1 MFGRDDEIEMDD
13 EELQRYAA
21 AFGKVARQLLDKG
34 AAAAEQKAKWF
45 KYRDDPIG
53 FFRDV
58 LGVEPWESADP
69 NQSGQAD
76 LLRAIRAHDKV
87 ATKSGQKTSKSCTAV
102 GISLWWSATRVE
114 AQVVMTAPSFD
125 QIKNVLWLEM
135 ERQNRPRVEG
145 AVDANGDPVQPPYRD
160 SLEKVLGIS
169 IPLDP
174 ATGIKFP
181 VTGNTIKGKSS
192 NTPERM
198 AGTSSPNL
206 LYIIDEGSGYANEMY
221 EAVLGNLT
229 GGGKLFVISNPTQ
242 TSGWFFDLFM
252 DRPADWKLL
261 TLNSENTPN
270 VRAGKRIIPGVATLE
285 TIKAWRANAGADY
298 MNNPFYMVRVLGM
311 FPPQGSNSVI
321 SMTVL
326 ERASANW
333 QAADSLT
340 EPAMLVIG
348 VDVARQGDDTTV
360 LWPVRGFHAFE
371 PVSVPKSMNESHMLA
386 GEIIKLARQLR
397 ISAEDVRVN
406 IDANGLGWGPTD
418 ALRFSKAVADEG
430 WLHVSALVTGEKAD
444 SEDQHVNLRTQLWFG
459 CADWLKGG
467 GRIPKNDRVT
477 KELLSA
483 TYSFDARGRLKVEPK
498 DMMKL
503 SLGGKSP
510 DFADALC
517 MAVYRGPRGRPYDFS
532 YDAAP
537 DPRHSGGVQGAWDD
551 VDGNRNE
558 GWG

>member
-1 MFGRDDEIEMDD
+1 MFDDDCDMD
-13 EELQRYAA
+13 EEELAQFAA
-21 AFGKVARQLLDKG
+21 ACAKVGRELLDTG
-34 AAAAEQKAKWF
+34 RKAQEHRARWF

-53 FFRDV
+53 FFREV

-76 LLRAIRAHDKV
+76 LLRAIRDFDKV
-87 ATKSGQKTSKSCTAV
+87 ACKSGQKTSKTNSAV
-102 GISLWWSATRVE
+102 GIALWWACTRE
-114 AQVVMTAPSFD
+114 DARVVLTAPSFTQVKD
-125 QIKNVLWLEM
+125 VLWKEM
-135 ERQNRPRVEG
+135 ARLNKEREEG
-145 AVDANGDPVQPPYRD
+145 AVDANGDPIQPPYRPT
-160 SLEKVLGIS
+160 LEKLFGIS

-174 ATGIKFP
+174 ATGIIFP
-181 VTGNTIKGKSS
+181 DTGNDIKGKST

-206 LYIIDEGSGYANEMY
+206 LFIIDEGSGYPNDIY

-252 DRPADWKLL
+252 DQPVDWKLI

-285 TIKAWRANAGADY
+285 TIQAWRANAGADY
-298 MNNPFYMVRVLGM
+298 ANNPFYMVRVLGM

-333 QAADSLT
+333 KREDGFT
-340 EPAMLVIG
+340 EPATLVIG
-348 VDVARQGDDTTV
+348 VDVAREGDDTTV
-360 LWPVRGFHAFE
+360 IWPVRGYHAFA
-371 PVSVPKSMNESHMLA
+371 PIAVPKGLNESHQLA
-386 GEIIKLARQLR
+386 GEIIKVARELR
-397 ISAEDVRVN
+397 ISAEEVRVN

-418 ALRFSKAVADEG
+418 ALRFSKAVQDEG
-430 WLHVSALVTGEKAD
+430 WLHISSLVTGEKAD
-444 SEDQHVNLRTQLWFG
+444 TEDQHVNLRSQLWFG
-459 CADWLKGG
+459 CAAWLKEG
-467 GRIPKNDRVT
+467 GRLQKDGRVI

-498 DMMKL
+498 ALMKL
-503 SLGGKSP
+503 ALGGRSP
-510 DFADALC
+510 DYADALC
-517 MAVYRGPRGRPYDFS
+517 MAVYRGPRGAVYVPS
-532 YDAAP
+532 YTAAH
-537 DPRHSGGVQGAWDD
+537 DPRHEGPQMANLGNTDGGHDIG
-551 VDGNRNE
+551 E
-558 GWG
+558 WG